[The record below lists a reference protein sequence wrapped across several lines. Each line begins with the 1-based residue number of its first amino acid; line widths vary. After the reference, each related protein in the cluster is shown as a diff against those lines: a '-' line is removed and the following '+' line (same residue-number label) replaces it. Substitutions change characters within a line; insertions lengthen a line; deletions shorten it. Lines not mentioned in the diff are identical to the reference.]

1 MYTRLQRRM
10 SSRLAADLLLI
21 LHASFIAFVVLG
33 LALIIVGG
41 LLSWSWVRNR
51 WFRIVHL
58 VCIGIVVAQAW
69 LGMICPLTTWEMD
82 LRRAAGD
89 PSYEGSFVAHW
100 LSELIYYE
108 APWWVFI
115 VAYTVFFML
124 VVISWFWVRPR

>member
-1 MYTRLQRRM
+1 M
-10 SSRLAADLLLI
+10 SSGLAADLLLV
-21 LHASFIAFVVLG
+21 LHASFIVFVVLG
-33 LALIIVGG
+33 LVLVIVGG

-58 VCIGIVVAQAW
+58 VCIGVVVVQAW

-89 PSYEGSFVAHW
+89 PGYEGSFVAHW
-100 LSELIYYE
+100 LSELIYYD
-108 APWWVFI
+108 APWWVFV
-115 VAYTVFFML
+115 VAYTAFGML

>member
-1 MYTRLQRRM
+1 MTYRF
-10 SSRLAADLLLI
+10 AADLLLI

-33 LALIIVGG
+33 LVLVILGG

-58 VCIGIVVAQAW
+58 ACIGVVVVQAW

-89 PSYEGSFVAHW
+89 PGYEGSFVAHW

-108 APWWVFI
+108 APWWVFV
-115 VAYTVFFML
+115 VAYTVFGML

>member
-1 MYTRLQRRM
+1 M
-10 SSRLAADLLLI
+10 SSRLAADLLLV

-33 LALIIVGG
+33 LVLVIAGG

-58 VCIGIVVAQAW
+58 VCIGIVVVQAW

-89 PSYEGSFVAHW
+89 PGYEGSFVAHW

-108 APWWVFI
+108 APWWIFV
-115 VAYTVFFML
+115 VAYTAFAML
-124 VVISWFWVRPR
+124 VVTSWFWVRPR

>member
-1 MYTRLQRRM
+1 M
-10 SSRLAADLLLI
+10 SSRLAADLLLV

-33 LALIIVGG
+33 LVLIIVGG

-100 LSELIYYE
+100 LSELIYYD

-115 VAYTVFFML
+115 VAYTAFAML

>member
-1 MYTRLQRRM
+1 M
-10 SSRLAADLLLI
+10 SSRFAADLLLV

-33 LALIIVGG
+33 LVLVIVGG

-58 VCIGIVVAQAW
+58 VCIGIVVVQAW
-69 LGMICPLTTWEMD
+69 LGMICPLTTWEMG

-108 APWWVFI
+108 APWWVFV
-115 VAYTVFFML
+115 VAYTAFGML

>member
-1 MYTRLQRRM
+1 M

-41 LLSWSWVRNR
+41 LLSWSWVRSR

-124 VVISWFWVRPR
+124 VVVSWFWVKPR

>member
-1 MYTRLQRRM
+1 MTN
-10 SSRLAADLLLI
+10 RLAADLLLV

-33 LALIIVGG
+33 LVLVIVGG

-58 VCIGIVVAQAW
+58 VCIGIVVVQAW

-89 PSYEGSFVAHW
+89 PGYEGSFVAHW

-108 APWWVFI
+108 APWWIFV
-115 VAYTVFFML
+115 VAYTAFGML

>member
-1 MYTRLQRRM
+1 M
-10 SSRLAADLLLI
+10 SSRLAADLLLV

-33 LALIIVGG
+33 LVLVIVGG

-51 WFRIVHL
+51 WFRTVHV
-58 VCIGIVVAQAW
+58 VCIGIVVIQAW
-69 LGMICPLTTWEMD
+69 VGMICPLTTWEMD

-89 PSYEGSFVAHW
+89 PGYDGSFVAHW

-108 APWWVFI
+108 APWWVFV
-115 VAYTVFFML
+115 VAYTAFGML